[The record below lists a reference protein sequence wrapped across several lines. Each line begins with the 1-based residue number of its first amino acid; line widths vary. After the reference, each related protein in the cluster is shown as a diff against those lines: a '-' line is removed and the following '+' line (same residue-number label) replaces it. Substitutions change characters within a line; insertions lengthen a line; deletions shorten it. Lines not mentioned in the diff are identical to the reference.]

1 MDNFLESIFGVYF
14 MDSALVTQVIRVSI
28 HFSKP
33 QIKLIVVFYGGKMSY
48 LHNIII
54 YRFKKIK
61 RFHNIFYIY

>member
-1 MDNFLESIFGVYF
+1 

-54 YRFKKIK
+54 YRF
-61 RFHNIFYIY
+61 

>member
-1 MDNFLESIFGVYF
+1 